1 MLLAVLE
8 FLLPGYAWLL
18 VSGLHKRMSRLEM
31 VLLSFVLSLCFSS
44 LLAAAL
50 TFVTADYL
58 LVTATSMVVGALIVI
73 AGFMA
78 VHTPTFP
85 KTVHLALTTGSRA
98 LDFSIF
104 AYAILIIGLFWSAPY
119 YPTAQAPDLLTHAA
133 IARAITTGQGRVT
146 LLHVDLPI
154 GLHFAAAIVSS
165 LSGIGALEALRVV
178 ASAILLASIP
188 LVFFSAREVLEDS
201 KAAGMAVLVAAF
213 ALPADALHL
222 VRIGTFPNLMSDG
235 IILTVVWLVF
245 RYVKQPSRA
254 LGLTIAFLGVGGAFV
269 HSSFLILLAVLW
281 VTVPFALFLFKG
293 QARNYA
299 KAMAYSTIG
308 LAIFALIASF
318 SFQANL
324 QRVAA
329 AYFLVGGI
337 SVMRIALSEFT
348 RNLLIFLGPVNVLAI
363 ACAAIFAISRKRGIG
378 LTFVLVWLVLMIPG
392 AFLSGQAYR
401 FILFAMLPG
410 AYLLGRAIAEPPAIL
425 FKVKAG
431 WMSRLTN
438 LVAVMIFLLLVLSGA
453 FPSIAAQSLNPA
465 GRNYQTA
472 VYDSMTWLQHST
484 SCVGGAA
491 SVGLWPDYEYL
502 PALTG
507 VPYFGDFSRPAD
519 YVLQKSDSLG
529 FHCIVVSKTNQY
541 FQQFNNNSAFDEKY
555 QNQLTAIFIIR

>member
-1 MLLAVLE
+1 MLLPVLE

-18 VSGLHKRMSRLEM
+18 VSGLHKRMSRLEG
-31 VLLSFVLSLCFSS
+31 VILSFVLSLCFSS

-50 TFVTADYL
+50 TLAIPDYL
-58 LVTATSMVVGALIVI
+58 FVTATSMVVGALIVI
-73 AGFMA
+73 AEFVAM
-78 VHTPTFP
+78 HRPTHP
-85 KTVHLALTTGSRA
+85 KTTPLALTTGSRA

-104 AYAILIIGLFWSAPY
+104 AYAILILGLFWSAPY
-119 YPTAQAPDLLTHAA
+119 YPTAQAPDLLTHTTITSA
-133 IARAITTGQGRVT
+133 IITGQGRAT
-146 LLHVDLPI
+146 LLHADLPI

-178 ASAILLASIP
+178 ASAVLLASMP
-188 LVFFSAREVLEDS
+188 LVFFSAREVLGDS
-201 KAAGMAVLVAAF
+201 KAAGMAVMVAAF

-222 VRIGTFPNLMSDG
+222 VRIGTFPNLISDG
-235 IILTVVWLVF
+235 IILTVIWLIF
-245 RYVKQPSRA
+245 RYVKQPSRT

-281 VTVPFALFLFKG
+281 VTLPFALFLFKD

-299 KAMAYSTIG
+299 KATAYSTIG
-308 LAIFALIASF
+308 LVIFALIASF
-318 SFQANL
+318 SFRANL
-324 QRVAA
+324 QRVAG
-329 AYFLVGGI
+329 AYFVLGGI

-348 RNLLIFLGPVNVLAI
+348 RNLLIFLGPVNVLAV
-363 ACAAIFAISRKRGIG
+363 ACAAVFAISRKRGIG
-378 LTFVLVWLVLMIPG
+378 LPFVLVWLLLMIPG

-410 AYLLGRAIAEPPAIL
+410 AYLLGRAIAEPSAIL
-425 FKVKAG
+425 FKVKG
-431 WMSRLTN
+431 EWMSRLTN
-438 LVAVMIFLLLVLSGA
+438 LLVVMIFLLLVLSGA
-453 FPSIAAQSLNPA
+453 FPSIAVQSFNPA

-472 VYDSMTWLQHST
+472 VYDSMIWLQHST

-519 YVLQKSDSLG
+519 YVLQKSVSLG
-529 FHCIVVSKTNQY
+529 FHCIVVSNNNQY
-541 FQQFNNNSAFDEKY
+541 FQQFNNNSTFEEKY
-555 QNQLTAIFIIR
+555 QNQLTTIFIIR